1 MSIAKLRFF
10 FLNTTESRRKV
21 KDRTLL
27 YGENVAN
34 DLIFTD
40 PTHAAQRVLP
50 PRFPRAAN
58 ASPFEANQAKAASLR
73 RRTRTRIPIARTG
86 RS

>member
-34 DLIFTD
+34 DLVFTD
-40 PTHAAQRVLP
+40 PT
-50 PRFPRAAN
+50 
-58 ASPFEANQAKAASLR
+58 QAKAASLR
-73 RRTRTRIPIARTG
+73 RRTRTSLPIARTG
-86 RS
+86 RSQRA